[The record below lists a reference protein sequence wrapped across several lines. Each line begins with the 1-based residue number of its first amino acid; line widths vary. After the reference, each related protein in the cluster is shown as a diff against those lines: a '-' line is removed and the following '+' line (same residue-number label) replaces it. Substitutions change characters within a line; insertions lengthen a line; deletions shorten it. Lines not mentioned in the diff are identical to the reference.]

1 VKQQKSEVLGGDF
14 HLMSSLVS
22 DLDFHLKNSSVSCG
36 GHGQMVFQLVSKCS
50 CQIDKKYK

>member
-22 DLDFHLKNSSVSCG
+22 DLDFHLKNSSVSCD
-36 GHGQMVFQLVSKCS
+36 GHGRPDGISIGPQMFMSNR
-50 CQIDKKYK
+50 